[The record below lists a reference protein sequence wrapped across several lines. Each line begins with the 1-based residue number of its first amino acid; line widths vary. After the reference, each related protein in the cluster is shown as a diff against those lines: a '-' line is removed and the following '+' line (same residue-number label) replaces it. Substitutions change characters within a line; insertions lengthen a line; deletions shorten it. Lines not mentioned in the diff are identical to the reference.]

1 VTYRGIGDLQPNP
14 KNPRQHPP
22 QQIRGLKRG
31 IKNFWFNNPVVID
44 EASHV
49 ICGHGRLTAAREL
62 GLTEVPIV
70 QVSHLS
76 ESQKT
81 AFSIADNKISELG
94 QFDSI
99 LLADQLRALSLDVNF
114 DLESTGFPVAEIDFL
129 LEASNLQSDQ
139 QNDPADIIPEFLG
152 NLVSR
157 SGDLWQLGR
166 HRLYC
171 GSALDSG
178 AFAQLMDGELATA
191 VISDPPFNVRVDGH
205 VSGLGSQKH
214 REFAMASGEMTGAEF
229 QAFLTRVTG
238 LFARYSVDGS
248 LHYLFTDWRHLADLL
263 SAGAQSYTELKNLCV
278 WSKHNAGM
286 GSFYRSQH
294 ELVLVYK
301 YGRAAHRN
309 NVQLGRFGR
318 SRSNIWN
325 YPSANNFGRN
335 HGEDGEL
342 LKLHPTVK
350 PVAMIA
356 DAIMDC
362 TARGELVLDSFLG
375 SGTGLIAAE
384 KVGRRC
390 YGLEID
396 PLYTDLAIRRWQNYG
411 GDTARHASTGQTF
424 DEVAVERGVHR

>member
-1 VTYRGIGDLQPNP
+1 MSFG
-14 KNPRQHPP
+14 
-22 QQIRGLKRG
+22 
-31 IKNFWFNNPVVID
+31 FNNPVVID

-49 ICGHGRLTAAREL
+49 ICGHGRLAAAREL
-62 GLTEVPIV
+62 GLVEVPTV
-70 QVSHLS
+70 QVGHLS

-81 AFSIADNKISELG
+81 AFSIADNKISELS

-114 DLESTGFPVAEIDFL
+114 DLETTGFPVAEIDFL
-129 LEASNLQSDQ
+129 LEGSNLQADQ
-139 QNDPADIIPEFLG
+139 RSDPADILPELPS
-152 NLVSR
+152 NDPVSR

-166 HRLYC
+166 HRLFC
-171 GSALDSG
+171 GSALDSS
-178 AFAQLMDGELATA
+178 AFAWLMDGELATA
-191 VISDPPFNVRVDGH
+191 VITDPPFNVRVDGH
-205 VSGLGSQKH
+205 VSGLGVQKH

-229 QAFLTRVTG
+229 QAFLTRVAG
-238 LFARYSVDGS
+238 LLARYSIDGS
-248 LHYLFTDWRHLADLL
+248 LHYIFTDWRHLADLL
-263 SAGAQSYTELKNLCV
+263 PAGTQNYTELKNLCV

-301 YGRAAHRN
+301 HGRAAHRN

-375 SGTGLIAAE
+375 SGTCLIAAE

-390 YGLEID
+390 YGMEID
-396 PLYTDLAIRRWQNYG
+396 PLYTDLTIRRWQNYG
-411 GDTARHASTGQTF
+411 GDKARHVSTGQTF
-424 DEVAVERGVHR
+424 DEVAAERGIQQ